1 MYNGNGIVAG
11 GVAGTG
17 GVLAA
22 TGSSSAWMALAA
34 VVLIVGGFAIARH
47 AGRRTS

>member
-11 GVAGTG
+11 GAAGTG

-22 TGSSSAWMALAA
+22 TGSSSVWMALVAA
-34 VVLIVGGFAIARH
+34 VLIVGGFAIARY
-47 AGRRTS
+47 AGQRTA